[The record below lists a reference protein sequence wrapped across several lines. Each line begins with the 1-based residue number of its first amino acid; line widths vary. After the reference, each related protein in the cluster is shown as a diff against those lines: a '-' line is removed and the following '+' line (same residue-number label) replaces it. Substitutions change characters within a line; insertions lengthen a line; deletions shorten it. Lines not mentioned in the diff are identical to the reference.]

1 MSALVVVAVIVPAV
15 AFLVGRGI
23 SSTEQKVADATPPD
37 PTVLTAEVTAGPLVD
52 AFVAAGLVEQADT
65 VGLSVEPRG
74 GAVVTALPWQAGDT
88 IPAGSVVIEISGRP
102 LFALRGEFPAYRTLG
117 PGMSGPDVAQLQ
129 QALGLL
135 GHDLIETGDY
145 DQATAAAVAAL
156 YAKAG
161 YEPAVVPE
169 AAATLAAAS
178 EALAAAKQAESE
190 ARDLHDAW
198 HEAQLT
204 DAELRRAAELA
215 RAQLKAAEAS
225 TALDIAASQR
235 AHAAAQQTL
244 DQLRTG
250 GTAAEI
256 SQQEL
261 VVRGAAAA
269 LELARVSA
277 VETVAAAREAHED
290 AEAAVKSPPTGEEE
304 HAARDAAVA
313 ARKSAEKAV
322 RDAEAALGATLP
334 ASEVVFMNSASA
346 TVGRVDLT
354 VGADLTQT
362 SLSDAL
368 VLASANPSIR
378 LVLPSSYVDI
388 VQPGHRTVIEL
399 SDGQSIEAEIS
410 TVDREERTARV
421 DADLSAQAVGLT
433 ARATVTIAESAPDT
447 VVVPSTAL
455 RRGADGRPYVE
466 VQRGG
471 SFEEVDVEI
480 ALEAIGLVAVV
491 SSGLEP
497 SDAVRVR

>member
-334 ASEVVFMNSASA
+334 ASEVVFMNSAGA

-354 VGADLTQT
+354 VGADLAQT

>member
-74 GAVVTALPWQAGDT
+74 GAVVTALPWQAGDR

-334 ASEVVFMNSASA
+334 ASEVVFMNSAGA

-354 VGADLTQT
+354 VGADLAQT